1 MKLDTSE
8 QAIDLSKQKRFE
20 YIETELFW
28 GKGLR
33 AGRLAE
39 TFGLSRQAA
48 QAVIDSYR
56 KQYPGQMTYNPSRKQ
71 HEPSEDFKPVFI
83 RTSPISFLDYLR
95 GEKLMSYYRQ
105 GEDWSDFEIT
115 DMDRL
120 LRPDLPLSPIR
131 VVLSGLLNHY
141 VVRIDY
147 HSKDREPDSPVTRP
161 ISPNHLIFADDR
173 YHIRA
178 YCHLKNAFLD
188 FVLSRISYAELTD
201 EGWVPSRED
210 REWHYVVTLR
220 FKPNP
225 NLPESVRNAILK
237 NYENTEEGCR
247 IVKCRK
253 ALAIYVRR
261 NLLADNPK
269 YGMPLWTE
277 CSFL

>member
-1 MKLDTSE
+1 MKIDT
-8 QAIDLSKQKRFE
+8 QKQPIDISKQKRFE
-20 YIETELFW
+20 YIETQLFW
-28 GKGLR
+28 GKGLK
-33 AGRLAE
+33 AGKLAE

-56 KQYPGQMTYNPSRKQ
+56 KQYPGQMTYNSSRKQ
-71 HEPSEDFKPVFI
+71 HEPSEDFEPMFI

-105 GEDWSDFEIT
+105 GEDWSDIEIT
-115 DMDRL
+115 DVDRL
-120 LRPDLPLSPIR
+120 LRPDLPLRPIR
-131 VVLSGLLNHY
+131 VVLSALLNHQ
-141 VVRIDY
+141 VVRIVY
-147 HSKDREPDSPVTRP
+147 HSKDQEPSTRS

-173 YHIRA
+173 YHVRA

-210 REWHYVVTLR
+210 GDWNYTITLR

-225 NLPESVRNAILK
+225 NLPESVRNSILK
-237 NYENTEEGCR
+237 SYEDIEEGYR
-247 IVKCRK
+247 IVKCRM
-253 ALAIYVRR
+253 ALVIYVRR

-269 YGMPLWTE
+269 YGMPLWVE
-277 CSFL
+277 YR